1 MTASRRVAFAERLE
15 AGPLLWD
22 GAMGTQLYERSGLQ
36 ADRCL
41 EELNL
46 MDPEL
51 VKSVHLDYIRAGAQV
66 IETNTFGANSLRLA
80 AYGLADKVV
89 EINRAG
95 VEIAR
100 AAQTLTG
107 QSVWIAGAVGPLGQ
121 GLAPLGSVEQ
131 AQAHEAF
138 AVQVR
143 ALSDTGVD
151 LLTLETFTDLREIQE
166 TISAC
171 REVCD
176 LPIVAHITFA
186 GDASGGNGDGPEEAV
201 RALADLDVEAIGMN
215 CSVGSERMLRA
226 VEAVSETTYVPISAQ
241 PNAGFP
247 TYQGGRLMYLS
258 SPEYVAQYARS
269 MVEAG
274 ATLVGGCCGTSPE
287 HIAAIR
293 DALVGVQ
300 GPGSRMPSKPAPKGT
315 RLRAAPQRVAEP
327 TNLSKNLGKKFVVT
341 VEVDPPKGFDVAP
354 VLEALRPLR
363 ESGLVD
369 AINVADS
376 PRAQSRMSALAMASI
391 IQSRL
396 GLETIMHV
404 ALRHRNLVALHS
416 DLMGA
421 HALGLRNV
429 FAVMGDLPS
438 TGDFPNATSVSDITA
453 SGSIR
458 MIKALNSGVDI
469 TGRSIEQA
477 TTFNVGCAF
486 GIGAADMDREL
497 RILEKK
503 IAAGADFVLTQ
514 PVFSAETVEAA
525 RSRLGGFPVPVL
537 MGVLPLRSSRHA
549 EFLHN
554 EVPGISVP
562 DDIREKL
569 RVAGDDAAQ
578 IGIELGRELLDEVYG
593 MVDGVYFMP
602 QFGRYDTVLD
612 VLSGTK
618 VMADRSGNS
627 DAVAQ

>member
-1 MTASRRVAFAERLE
+1 
-15 AGPLLWD
+15 
-22 GAMGTQLYERSGLQ
+22 MGTQLYERSELQ

-41 EELNL
+41 EELNVTN
-46 MDPEL
+46 PEL

-66 IETNTFGANSLRLA
+66 IETNTFGANALRLA
-80 AYGLADKVV
+80 PYGLAGRVA

-100 AAQTLTG
+100 ETQTLTG
-107 QSVWIAGAVGPLGQ
+107 QSVWIAGAIGPLGQ
-121 GLAPLGSVEQ
+121 GLAPLGPIGL
-131 AQAHEAF
+131 AQARRAF
-138 AVQVR
+138 SEQVR
-143 ALSDTGVD
+143 ALSEAGVD
-151 LLTLETFTDLREIQE
+151 LITLETFTDLREIE
-166 TISAC
+166 EAISTC
-171 REVCD
+171 RKVCD
-176 LPIVAHITFA
+176 LPIVAHITFS
-186 GDASGGNGDGPEEAV
+186 GDGPGAEGDGPEEAV
-201 RALADLDVEAIGMN
+201 RTLAELDVEAIGLN
-215 CSVGSERMLRA
+215 CSVGSERMLQA
-226 VEAVSETTYVPISAQ
+226 VEAVSAITYVPISAQ

-258 SPEYVAQYARS
+258 SPEYVAEYARR

-274 ATLVGGCCGTSPE
+274 ANLVGGCCGTSPE

-300 GPGSRMPSKPAPKGT
+300 RPGGRMPTKPAPKRA
-315 RLRAAPQRVAEP
+315 RLRATPQRVAEP
-327 TNLSKNLGKKFVVT
+327 TALYKKLGSRFVVT
-341 VEVDPPKGFDVAP
+341 VEVDPPKGFDVEPA
-354 VLEALRPLR
+354 LEALRPLR
-363 ESGLVD
+363 DSGLVD

-396 GLETIMHV
+396 GLETVMHM

-438 TGDFPNATSVSDITA
+438 TGDFPDATSVSDITA

-458 MIKALNSGVDI
+458 MIKALNSGLDL
-469 TGRSIEQA
+469 TGRPIEQA

-486 GIGAADMDREL
+486 GIGAADLDREF

-503 IAAGADFVLTQ
+503 VAAGADFILTQ
-514 PVFSAETVEAA
+514 PVFSAETVEVA
-525 RSRLGGFPVPVL
+525 RNRLGGFPVPL
-537 MGVLPLRSSRHA
+537 LLGVLPLRSHRHA

-554 EVPGISVP
+554 EVPGIMVP
-562 DDIREKL
+562 DEIRERL
-569 RVAGDDAAQ
+569 RSAGDKAADVGLQ
-578 IGIELGRELLDEVYG
+578 MARDLLDEVSE

-612 VLSGTK
+612 VLVGSR
-618 VMADRSGNS
+618 VMAERSLSGE
-627 DAVAQ
+627 AMAQ

>member
-1 MTASRRVAFAERLE
+1 
-15 AGPLLWD
+15 
-22 GAMGTQLYERSGLQ
+22 MGTQLYERSGLQ

-41 EELNL
+41 EELNVL
-46 MDPEL
+46 DPEL

-80 AYGLADKVV
+80 TYGLADKVV

-121 GLAPLGSVEQ
+121 GLAPLGSVEP
-131 AQAHEAF
+131 AQARQAF
-138 AVQVR
+138 AEQAR
-143 ALSDTGVD
+143 ALSDAGVD

-166 TISAC
+166 AISAC

-186 GDASGGNGDGPEEAV
+186 GEDSGANGDGPEEAV
-201 RALADLDVEAIGMN
+201 RALADLDVEAIGLN
-215 CSVGSERMLRA
+215 CSVGSERMLQA
-226 VEAVSETTYVPISAQ
+226 VEAVSEKTHVPISAQ

-258 SPEYVAQYARS
+258 SPEYVAQYARR

-300 GPGSRMPSKPAPKGT
+300 RPGARMPSKPAPKGA

-327 TNLSKNLGKKFVVT
+327 TGLSKKLGNRFVVT
-341 VEVDPPKGFDVAP
+341 VEVDPPKGFDVEPA
-354 VLEALRPLR
+354 LEALRPLR
-363 ESGLVD
+363 DSGLVD

-396 GLETIMHV
+396 GLETVMHM

-438 TGDFPNATSVSDITA
+438 TGDFPDATSVSDITA

-458 MIKALNSGVDI
+458 MIKALNSGLDL
-469 TGRSIEQA
+469 TGRPIEQA

-486 GIGAADMDREL
+486 GIGAADLDREF

-503 IAAGADFVLTQ
+503 VAAGADFILTQ
-514 PVFSAETVEAA
+514 PVFSAETVEVA
-525 RSRLGGFPVPVL
+525 RNRLGGFPVPL
-537 MGVLPLRSSRHA
+537 LLGVLPLRSHRHA

-554 EVPGISVP
+554 EVPGIMVP
-562 DDIREKL
+562 DEIRERL
-569 RVAGDDAAQ
+569 RSAGDKAADVGLQ
-578 IGIELGRELLDEVYG
+578 MARDLLDEVSE

-612 VLSGTK
+612 VLVGSR
-618 VMADRSGNS
+618 VMAERSLSGE
-627 DAVAQ
+627 AMAQ